1 VNSPSFRKHNNAQN
15 QGGQVNIYPNHTKQ
29 QLEAGKIAIGMGL
42 HQSRTSDIGA
52 IAKTC
57 GYDWLFIDM
66 EHSALD
72 IGTASQIASAALPI
86 GISPLVRVPG
96 KEHHHASRL
105 LDSGAQGIVVPHV
118 DSLEE
123 ARNAVSYCKYPP
135 IGHRSIYGQLPQ
147 FGFKSLPLTEATTLA
162 NNETL
167 VIIML
172 ETPAAIGLADAVAAT
187 PGVDV
192 VMIGTN
198 DLCAEMGIPGQYGDA
213 KVEAAY
219 KTVIDACRKHG
230 KHPGMGGVV
239 DHKLMD
245 KYINMGMRFILSGN
259 DTGFLMAGARARSD
273 FLHGLKY

>member
-1 VNSPSFRKHNNAQN
+1 MDVYR
-15 QGGQVNIYPNHTKQ
+15 NHTKQ
-29 QLEAGKIAIGMGL
+29 QLAAGKIAIGMGL
-42 HQSRTSDIGA
+42 HQSRTTDIGA

-57 GYDWLFIDM
+57 RYDWLFIDM

-86 GISPLVRVPG
+86 GITPLVRVPG

-118 DSLEE
+118 DSVEE
-123 ARNAVSYCKYPP
+123 AQRAVSHCKYPP
-135 IGHRSIYGQLPQ
+135 IGHRSLYGQQPQ
-147 FGFKSLPLTEATTLA
+147 FGFKSLPVAEVTRLA
-162 NNETL
+162 NEETL

-172 ETPAAIGLADAVAAT
+172 ETPAAIGLADAIAAL

-198 DLCAEMGIPGQYGDA
+198 DLCAESGIPGQYGDP
-213 KVEAAY
+213 KIEAAY
-219 KTVIDACRKHG
+219 RTVIEACRKHG

-239 DHKLMD
+239 DHALME
-245 KYINMGMRFILSGN
+245 KYIGLGMRFILSGN
-259 DTGFLMAGARARSD
+259 DTGFLMAGASARAN
-273 FLHGLKY
+273 FLHGLKV

>member
-1 VNSPSFRKHNNAQN
+1 MK
-15 QGGQVNIYPNHTKQ
+15 IYPNHTKQ

-42 HQSRTSDIGA
+42 HQSRTTDIGA

-72 IGTASQIASAALPI
+72 IGNASMIASAALPI

-123 ARNAVSYCKYPP
+123 AKNAVSYCKYPP

-167 VIIML
+167 VVIML
-172 ETPAAIGLADAVAAT
+172 ETPAAIELADPIAAL

-198 DLCAEMGIPGQYGDA
+198 DLCAEMGIPGDFGNDRLAEAYGTMI
-213 KVEAAY
+213 AACE
-219 KTVIDACRKHG
+219 KAG
-230 KHPGMGGVV
+230 KFPGMA
-239 DHKLMD
+239 
-245 KYINMGMRFILSGN
+245 LS
-259 DTGFLMAGARARSD
+259 LI
-273 FLHGLKY
+273 HI

>member
-1 VNSPSFRKHNNAQN
+1 MDV
-15 QGGQVNIYPNHTKQ
+15 YPNHTRR
-29 QLEAGKIAIGMGL
+29 QLAAGRIAIGMGL
-42 HQSRTSDIGA
+42 HQSRTTDIGA

-105 LDSGAQGIVVPHV
+105 LDAGAQGIVVPHV
-118 DSLEE
+118 DTLEE
-123 ARNAVSYCKYPP
+123 ARRAVSYCKYPP
-135 IGHRSIYGQLPQ
+135 LGHRSLYGQQPQ
-147 FGFKSLPLTEATTLA
+147 FGFRTLPVAEVTRLA
-162 NNETL
+162 NDETL

-172 ETPAAIGLADAVAAT
+172 ETPAAIGLADAIAAL

-198 DLCAEMGIPGQYGDA
+198 DLCCEMGIPGDYGNA
-213 KVEAAY
+213 RVEEAY
-219 KTVIDACRKHG
+219 RTVIEACRRHG
-230 KHPGMGGVV
+230 KSPGMGGVV
-239 DHKLMD
+239 DHKLMER
-245 KYINMGMRFILSGN
+245 YIGLGMRFILSGN
-259 DTGFLMAGARARSD
+259 DTGFLMAGARQRAD
-273 FLHGLKY
+273 FLNGLKVT

>member
-1 VNSPSFRKHNNAQN
+1 MDK
-15 QGGQVNIYPNHTKQ
+15 IYPNHTRRE
-29 QLEAGKIAIGMGL
+29 LEAGRIAIGMGL
-42 HQSRTSDIGA
+42 HQSRTTDIGA

-66 EHSALD
+66 EHSALNVE
-72 IGTASQIASAALPI
+72 TAAQIASAALPV

-105 LDSGAQGIVVPHV
+105 LDAGAQGIVVPHV
-118 DSLEE
+118 DSVKE
-123 ARNAVSYCKYPP
+123 AENAVAYCKYPP
-135 IGHRSIYGQLPQ
+135 IGHRSIYGQVPQ
-147 FGFKSLPLTEATTLA
+147 FAFKSLPLAEATTLA

-172 ETPAAIGLADAVAAT
+172 ETPDAIGLADQVAAV

-213 KVEAAY
+213 RVAAAY
-219 KTVIDACRKHG
+219 QTVIDACRRHG

-239 DHKLMD
+239 DHALMD
-245 KYINMGMRFILSGN
+245 KYIKMGMRFILSGN

>member
-1 VNSPSFRKHNNAQN
+1 M
-15 QGGQVNIYPNHTKQ
+15 NIYPNHTKQ

-42 HQSRTSDIGA
+42 HQSRTTDIGA

-118 DSLEE
+118 DSLKE
-123 ARNAVSYCKYPP
+123 AQNAVSYCKYPP
-135 IGHRSIYGQLPQ
+135 LGHRSIYGQLPQ

-172 ETPAAIGLADAVAAT
+172 ETPAAIDLADAVAAT

-219 KTVIDACRKHG
+219 KTVIEACRKHG

-259 DTGFLMAGARARSD
+259 DTGFLMAGARARSE
-273 FLHGLKY
+273 FLRGLNY